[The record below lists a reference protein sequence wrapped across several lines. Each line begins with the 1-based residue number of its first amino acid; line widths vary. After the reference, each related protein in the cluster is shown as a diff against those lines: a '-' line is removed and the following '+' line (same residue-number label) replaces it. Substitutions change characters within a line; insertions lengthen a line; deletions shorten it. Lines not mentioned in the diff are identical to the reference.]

1 MLEPTFAAFPK
12 DPAAKD
18 AAGVPFGCVA
28 QPLAPF
34 TDAPG
39 DGLAEDELEHADAVA
54 RCESCF
60 GYISSHCQFLRHH
73 WHCSLCGVLNATPT
87 RYATARRNELP
98 ELADA
103 AVELCLGEATAA
115 QPPLCLVLVDA
126 SGGEDFLEVARAA
139 LHAAVAAL
147 CEAAPA
153 TLFGIIAF
161 SDTVAL
167 HLLSS
172 SVP

>member
-1 MLEPTFAAFPK
+1 MLEPTLAAFPR
-12 DPAAKD
+12 DPATKD

-34 TDAPG
+34 TDYV
-39 DGLAEDELEHADAVA
+39 LAEDELEHADAVA
-54 RCESCF
+54 RCDSCF

-73 WHCSLCGVLNATPT
+73 WRCSLCGALNPTPA
-87 RYATARRNELP
+87 RYATARRDKLP

-103 AVELCLGEATAA
+103 AVELRLGEATAA
-115 QPPLCLVLVDA
+115 QPPVCLVLVDA
-126 SGGEDFLEVARAA
+126 SGDEDFLEVARAA

-153 TLFGIIAF
+153 TLFGIIGF
-161 SDTVAL
+161 SDTVAPL
-167 HLLSS
+167 HLPSS
-172 SVP
+172 PVP